1 MKQTWDTGEDRARAR
16 LVMHIVAAALNVS
29 VEQVQGDTRM
39 QPEMAARSIAYYI
52 TRTAFGMSLA
62 RVAAAFGRDRSTV
75 AHACARLEERREDAR
90 FDRWMEALEAAC
102 VSAPAPVAEERA
114 A

>member
-1 MKQTWDTGEDRARAR
+1 MKQTRNTGEDRARAR
-16 LVMHIVAAALNVS
+16 LVMHLVAAALGVS
-29 VEQVQGDTRM
+29 VEQMQGDTRM
-39 QPEMAARSIAYYI
+39 RPETAARAVAYYI

-62 RVAAAFGRDRSTV
+62 RVAAAFRRDRSTV

-90 FDRWMEALEAAC
+90 FDRWMEALEASAM
-102 VSAPAPVAEERA
+102 SAPMPMAEHA